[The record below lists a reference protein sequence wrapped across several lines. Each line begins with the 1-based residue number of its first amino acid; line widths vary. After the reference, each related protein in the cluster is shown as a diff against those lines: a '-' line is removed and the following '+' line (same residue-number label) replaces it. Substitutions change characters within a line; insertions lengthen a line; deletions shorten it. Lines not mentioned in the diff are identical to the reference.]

1 VGGGFCLRGQCPEE
15 DIMQVYPELDE
26 QLTKFILSQPR
37 PRSCASTAQR
47 DVLTRWTE
55 RRTPEELVVYRAEH
69 NTASI
74 DGLPALG

>member
-1 VGGGFCLRGQCPEE
+1 VVKADRISSSCGYSVPIMELVEE
-15 DIMQVYPELDE
+15 
-26 QLTKFILSQPR
+26 
-37 PRSCASTAQR
+37 R

-55 RRTPEELVVYRAEH
+55 RHTPEELVVYRAEH

>member
-1 VGGGFCLRGQCPEE
+1 METVMATPTSRRAPAADSLIEE
-15 DIMQVYPELDE
+15 
-26 QLTKFILSQPR
+26 
-37 PRSCASTAQR
+37 R

-74 DGLPALG
+74 DGLPAFG